1 MNTITLAV
9 MKKSFDYVKKSGD
22 INGRQLAIKGAS
34 PEIRAAINKS
44 YKTNPAMICLGECLV
59 LIVGDTDAILRRHNI
74 GVEDEFDALF
84 ELLALNQD
92 KPMVFACEFSCNVL

>member
-9 MKKSFDYVKKSGD
+9 TKKSFDYVKKNGN

-34 PEIRAAINKS
+34 PDIRAAINKS

-59 LIVGDTDAILRRHNI
+59 LIVGDTGAIWRKHNY
-74 GVEDEFDALF
+74 GKEEEFDALF
-84 ELLALNQD
+84 DLLALNLD